1 MPKHFPVVIGPDAL
15 PQFETFCEANRLSR
29 FALIADDNTYRALGQ
44 RVEAAVRA
52 HGWDVLTIL
61 LRGDDIGADASSVY
75 QVLVALDGKPRTF
88 LPVGSGTITDVARFV
103 SHRSGAGFI
112 SLPTAASVDG
122 FTSIGAPMIVDGAKV
137 TMTTQGPLAVFA
149 DLPTLCAAPRRLIAA
164 GFGDLIAKLT
174 SVADWELGALLWD
187 EPFDAE
193 IAERARQAAWGCIKQ
208 IEAVARGECDGI
220 EAQMA
225 GLIESGFCMLDF
237 GETRPASGYE
247 HQMSHFWEMRL
258 LQEGKHS
265 LLHGAK
271 VGVGVIASARVYDSL
286 RALSHEDAHKRASEA
301 RLPDREA
308 DVAEIKRCYGPLGP
322 VVTANHAEIL
332 DMSQAQFDE
341 IRRRVS
347 QRWDE
352 VQRIAATVP
361 ASAQVAAWLH
371 QVGGPVDAAELG
383 ITEEAYRT
391 GVNCA
396 HFYRSRFN
404 GKKLARLLGVQA
416 GRGK

>member
-1 MPKHFPVVIGPDAL
+1 MPTHLPVVIGPDPI
-15 PQFETFCEANRLSR
+15 PQFEAFCEANGLSR
-29 FALIADDNTYRALGQ
+29 FALIADDNTYRALGD

-52 HGWDVLTIL
+52 HGWDVKTIL
-61 LRGDDIGADASSVY
+61 LQGDDIGADASSVY
-75 QVLVALDGKPRTF
+75 QVLVALDGGPRTF

-103 SHRSGAGFI
+103 SHRIGAGFI

-137 TMTTQGPLAVFA
+137 TLTTQGPLAVFA
-149 DLPTLCAAPRRLIAA
+149 DLPTLCAAPRPLIAA

-193 IAERARQAAWGCIKQ
+193 IAGRARQAAWGCIDR
-208 IEAVARGECDGI
+208 IDAVARGDSDGI
-220 EAQMA
+220 EALMT

-247 HQMSHFWEMRL
+247 HQMSHFWEMTL
-258 LQEGKHS
+258 LREGHHS

-271 VGVGVIASARVYDSL
+271 VGVGVIASARVYDWL
-286 RALSHEDAHKRASEA
+286 RALSPEDARRRASEA

-308 DVAEIKRCYGPLGP
+308 DVAEIHRGYGPLGSA
-322 VVTANHAEIL
+322 VVANHAAIL
-332 DMSQAQFDE
+332 DMTQAQFDE
-341 IRRRVS
+341 IRRRTGR
-347 QRWDE
+347 RWDE

-361 ASAQVAAWLH
+361 ASAQVEAWLR
-371 QVGGPVDAAELG
+371 QVGGPVNAGELG

-404 GKKLARLLGVQA
+404 GKKLARLLGVSSQ
-416 GRGK
+416 

>member
-1 MPKHFPVVIGPDAL
+1 MPTHSPVVIGPNAI
-15 PQFETFCEANRLSR
+15 PQFAAFCEANGLSR
-29 FALIADDNTYRALGQ
+29 FALIADDNTYRALGE

-52 HGWDVLTIL
+52 HGWDVQTVL

-75 QVLVALDGKPRTF
+75 QVLVALDGAPRTF

-103 SHRSGAGFI
+103 SHRTGAGFV

-137 TMTTQGPLAVFA
+137 TLTTQGPLAVFA
-149 DLPTLCAAPRRLIAA
+149 DLPTLCAAPRPLIAA

-193 IAERARQAAWGCIKQ
+193 IASRARLAAWGCVNRIA
-208 IEAVARGECDGI
+208 AVARGECDGI
-220 EAQMA
+220 EALMA

-247 HQMSHFWEMRL
+247 HQMSHFWEMTL
-258 LQEGKHS
+258 LREGKHS
-265 LLHGAK
+265 ILHGAK

-286 RALSHEDAHKRASEA
+286 RALSLEDARRRALQA

-308 DVAEIKRCYGPLGP
+308 DVAEIYRCYGPLGP
-322 VVTANHAEIL
+322 AVAANHAAIL
-332 DMSQAQFDE
+332 DMTQAQLDE
-341 IRRRVS
+341 IRRRAG
-347 QRWDE
+347 QHWDE

-361 ASAQVAAWLH
+361 ASAQVEAWLH
-371 QVGGPVDAAELG
+371 QVGGPVNAAELG

-404 GKKLARLLGVQA
+404 GKKLARLLGV
-416 GRGK
+416 